1 MIHAF
6 IQIHCLNACLLLE
19 KRKNMEKKGTV
30 LIVGAGRSGRGMLGE
45 LFDADNY
52 QIVFAD
58 NDSQLVEGL
67 RRQNYYTV
75 QMSDLSTNVNVE
87 RRIENFEIL
96 DTIKD
101 HEAYI
106 KQIIEADIV
115 CTALKPDAFAQ
126 VAMDLAEAVNKI
138 NEMKIDK
145 KILVTLGANYV
156 GLYKRFD
163 ELIRNALKPELI
175 PVYEAKMCLIMSI
188 VNRKNLLPDARNQT
202 EDPYRIIGDNKPV
215 LRVEDVP
222 ELHALKPLPDFFRL
236 EKNLDLAMVYK
247 IWTGNLVQCSMAF
260 VALKDGIEYT
270 NEAAHHPKASPYA
283 YYAAVE
289 GYNGVA
295 AEYGLPPRSEEA
307 AKKTVTIFRNEA
319 FQDSLYRIAREPI
332 RKFGR
337 NDRFLGPAFCCIRHD
352 IVPYYITKCLAYG
365 FFYYNENDE
374 QSIELKKMIED
385 KGIEQ
390 TILKCCDLHLERKE
404 DSIIYQL
411 IVNAYYEILGKNPLD
426 E

>member
-1 MIHAF
+1 MD
-6 IQIHCLNACLLLE
+6 
-19 KRKNMEKKGTV
+19 KGTV
-30 LIVGAGRSGRGMLGE
+30 LIIGAGRSGRGMLGE

-52 QIVFAD
+52 QLVFAD

-75 QMSDLSTNVNVE
+75 QMSDLSTNENVE
-87 RRIENFEIL
+87 RRIENFKIL

-101 HEAYI
+101 HDAYI
-106 KQIIEADIV
+106 KQILEADIV
-115 CTALKPDAFAQ
+115 CTALKPDAFEQ
-126 VAMDLAEAVNKI
+126 VAEDLAEAVNKMYES
-138 NEMKIDK
+138 NLDK

-163 ELIRNALKPELI
+163 ELIRQALKDECI
-175 PVYEAKMCLIMSI
+175 SVYESKMCLIMSI
-188 VNRKNLLPDARNQT
+188 VNRKNLLPDVRNQT
-202 EDPYRIIGDNKPV
+202 EDQYRIIGDNKPV
-215 LRVEDVP
+215 LRVEDVS
-222 ELHALKPLPDFFRL
+222 ELRTMKILPTFFRL

-260 VALKDGIEYT
+260 VALKEGIQYT
-270 NEAAHHPKASPYA
+270 NEAAHHPKASLYA
-283 YYAAVE
+283 YYAAIE

-295 AEYGLPPRSEEA
+295 AEYDLPPRSNED
-307 AKKTVTIFRNEA
+307 AKKTVTIFRNEE

-337 NDRFLGPAFCCIRHD
+337 NDRFIGPALCCIRHG

-374 QSIELKKMIED
+374 QSIVLKKMIED
-385 KGIEQ
+385 EGIKQ
-390 TILKCCDLHLERKE
+390 TIVKCCDLHLEIKE
-404 DSIIYQL
+404 DSMIYQL
-411 IVNAYYEILGKNPLD
+411 ILNAYYEILGRNPLN